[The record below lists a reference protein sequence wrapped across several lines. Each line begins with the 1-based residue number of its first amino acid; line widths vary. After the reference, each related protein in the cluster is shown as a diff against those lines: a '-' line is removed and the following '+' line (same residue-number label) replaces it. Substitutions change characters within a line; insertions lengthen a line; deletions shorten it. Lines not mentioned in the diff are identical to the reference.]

1 MRPDSDEPIVV
12 VDYDPIWPQ
21 RFEQERRR
29 VAEALGEA
37 VAEIE
42 HIGSTAVPGL
52 AAKPIVD
59 ILAGLRTLELPA
71 AAMDA
76 MGGLDYE
83 FLGEYGLPGRLFFR
97 KGRPR
102 SHHVHAVLLGSDLW
116 ERHVAFRDYL
126 RAHPAETDAYAQ
138 FKLQLVRDVGGD
150 RDGYVDG
157 KEAYAGALEQRAR
170 SWRGAPGS
178 VGT

>member
-1 MRPDSDEPIVV
+1 VRPDPAEAIVV
-12 VDYDPIWPQ
+12 VDYDPRWPQ
-21 RFEQERRR
+21 LFEEESRR
-29 VAEALGEA
+29 VAAALGDA
-37 VAEIE
+37 VAAIE

-59 ILAGLRTLELPA
+59 ILAGLRTLELRPGA
-71 AAMDA
+71 IEVMEEL
-76 MGGLDYE
+76 GYE
-83 FLGEYGLPGRLFFR
+83 FLGEHGLAGRLFFR

-102 SHHVHAVLLGSDLW
+102 SHHVHAVLVGSDLW
-116 ERHVAFRDYL
+116 ERHLAFRDYL
-126 RAHPAETDAYAQ
+126 RANSTEAEAYAE
-138 FKLQLVRDVGGD
+138 FKLKLVRDVGGD

-157 KEAYAGALEQRAR
+157 KEVYAAGLEERAR